1 GPHSGPTEKVIQK
14 GTLVNM
20 DFGIK
25 YKGYC
30 SDLQR
35 TWYVLNDG
43 EDKAPEPAQKGFDII
58 YNAIQKVADSIK
70 PGVKGVDMDSIA
82 RNYITENGY
91 PEYPH
96 GLGHQVGRI
105 VHDGGAGL
113 FPEWDRYGNLPF
125 MELEEG
131 QVFTIEPR
139 LPVEGFG
146 VSTLEEEVYITKD
159 GCEFISK
166 PQSELILI
174 KT

>member
-1 GPHSGPTEKVIQK
+1 
-14 GTLVNM
+14 
-20 DFGIK
+20 
-25 YKGYC
+25 
-30 SDLQR
+30 
-35 TWYVLNDG
+35 
-43 EDKAPEPAQKGFDII
+43 
-58 YNAIQKVADSIK
+58 
-70 PGVKGVDMDSIA
+70 MDSIA
-82 RNYITENGY
+82 RNYITANGY

-96 GLGHQVGRI
+96 GLGHQVGRV

-113 FPEWDRYGNLPF
+113 FPHWDKYCNLPF
-125 MELEEG
+125 IELEES

-159 GCEFISK
+159 GCEFISE

>member
-1 GPHSGPTEKVIQK
+1 MVPSDKKIEK

-20 DFGIK
+20 DFGILF
-25 YKGYC
+25 KGYC
-30 SDLQR
+30 ADLQR
-35 TWYVLNDG
+35 TWYILNDG
-43 EDKAPEPAQKGFDII
+43 EGKAPEPVQKGFEVIRD
-58 YNAIQKVADSIK
+58 AIQKVADELK

-82 RNYITENGY
+82 RSYIIENGY

-96 GLGHQVGRI
+96 GLGHQVGKT
-105 VHDGGAGL
+105 VHDGIAGL
-113 FPEWDRYGNLPF
+113 FPSWERYGNAPF
-125 MELEEG
+125 MDLEEG

-146 VSTLEEEVYITKD
+146 VSTLEEEVYLTKD

-166 PQSELILI
+166 PQKELILI